1 MNHAFKKNVIT
12 EMPASN
18 APVSM
23 LFGREKV
30 QSKMTTLTA
39 KSSSLMLAK
48 QEWLESKNSTVGLQ
62 DAKND

>member
-1 MNHAFKKNVIT
+1 MNRAFKKKVIT

-23 LFGREKV
+23 LFGRAKV
-30 QSKMTTLTA
+30 QLKMTTLTA
-39 KSSSLMLAK
+39 KSSNLMLAK